1 MIIELLDKIAGVL
14 VIICF
19 LLAVVAAIGA
29 AREWY
34 LHIKDNQTNG
44 ENGNNKQ
51 V

>member
-1 MIIELLDKIAGVL
+1 MVIELLDKIAGVL

-34 LHIKDNQTNG
+34 LHIKDNQKKDEHG
-44 ENGNNKQ
+44 INK
-51 V
+51 

>member
-1 MIIELLDKIAGVL
+1 MIIDVLDKIAGVL

-19 LLAVVAAIGA
+19 VLAVLAAIGT

-34 LHIKDNQTNG
+34 LHINDNKNDEHGTD
-44 ENGNNKQ
+44 KQ

>member
-1 MIIELLDKIAGVL
+1 MIIEVLDKIAGAL

-19 LLAVVAAIGA
+19 VLAVVAAIGA

-34 LHIKDNQTNG
+34 LHIKDKKIDKNG
-44 ENGNNKQ
+44 TDKQ

>member
-19 LLAVVAAIGA
+19 VLAVVAAIGA
-29 AREWY
+29 TREWY
-34 LHIKDNQTNG
+34 LHIKDNKKN
-44 ENGNNKQ
+44 ENGTDKQ

>member
-1 MIIELLDKIAGVL
+1 MVIELLDKIAGVL

-19 LLAVVAAIGA
+19 VLAVVAAIGS